1 MSKLLPFAGIA
12 LALALGTATASAA
25 PGNAGLG
32 PQGQHQTFSNQH
44 HGTPPKQAAKPP
56 IAKAPAAVRNN
67 NDGWNNKGPQIAK
80 PDFNRFRG
88 NFKAPKR
95 FKAAAYHA
103 PRGYSY
109 HRVSFGQ
116 RLPFAFLA
124 QNFRLANTMFYGL
137 VAPPSGLIWVR
148 YGSDALLVN
157 QSTGE
162 IVQVR
167 SGLFY

>member
-1 MSKLLPFAGIA
+1 MSKLLPLAGIA

-25 PGNAGLG
+25 PGNAGPG
-32 PQGQHQTFSNQH
+32 PQGQHQAFGNQH
-44 HGTPPKQAAKPP
+44 YGTPPKQAAKPP
-56 IAKAPAAVRNN
+56 IAKAPVAVRN
-67 NDGWNNKGPQIAK
+67 DVNKSPQIAK
-80 PDFNRFRG
+80 ADFNRFRG

-124 QNFRLANTMFYGL
+124 QNFRLANTVFYGL

-148 YGSDALLVN
+148 YGSDALLVSL
-157 QSTGE
+157 STGE

-167 SGLFY
+167 TGLFY